1 MYAYFRLIRNS
12 SLFGLFCLASLAQA
26 SENSIWTID
35 SRSLPTPAAA
45 SGALSSTLA
54 NLPAPNIATSSQ
66 HPASDIEW
74 RAFIDAADAA
84 RLVPLELLE
93 QTYKVNIEKG
103 EIAALA
109 FTRSRS
115 DFAKNQVEFLSV
127 MAAPMC
133 RAEVIMLWPKQ
144 GGSCRLRHA
153 RPVGGLSH
161 ATRVPIPCRHR

>member
-54 NLPAPNIATSSQ
+54 NLPAPNIAISSQ
-66 HPASDIEW
+66 YPASDIEW
-74 RAFIDAADAA
+74 RAFIDAANAA

-93 QTYKVNIEKG
+93 QTYKVNIEKS
-103 EIAALA
+103 EIGGVRVYEVTAAQISPDHQDRL
-109 FTRSRS
+109 FFVHSFSFLMSNFRS
-115 DFAKNQVEFLSV
+115 NV
-127 MAAPMC
+127 
-133 RAEVIMLWPKQ
+133 
-144 GGSCRLRHA
+144 RL
-153 RPVGGLSH
+153 LQL
-161 ATRVPIPCRHR
+161 